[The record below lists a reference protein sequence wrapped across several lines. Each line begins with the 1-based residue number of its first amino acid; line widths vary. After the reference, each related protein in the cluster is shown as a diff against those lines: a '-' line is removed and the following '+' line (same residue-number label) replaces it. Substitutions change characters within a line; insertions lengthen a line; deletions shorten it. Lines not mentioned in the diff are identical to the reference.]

1 VRKRTVRLL
10 LLAGLVAG
18 AAAGLAGAAA
28 IDRVVVGVTGRNA
41 TVGFSAGLYVEVMVE
56 SGYHKTSFDGDHG
69 VWVGPPYH
77 STKNASLGGKAGA
90 DWTVYFDKGL
100 TVKQAQAKHFVQHWA
115 RLQAASIDVPHVV
128 GQTRVAKIRGTW
140 LLTKG
145 PGDTNSQFEGVLTF
159 PLCRGVVV
167 SAEFAFLTPFSVS
180 DNTGGQYRVYASPGD
195 KDPVSWNYGAAV
207 LAPAE
212 VALLGYLPAAQIG
225 PVSMLKPAGSATH
238 AVAGRVLDCSGA
250 PMPSVP
256 VRVGNTTA
264 HADER
269 GIFQVHVPSA
279 GDYPVTVTAG
289 GGTVRKTLHA
299 G

>member
-1 VRKRTVRLL
+1 VRKRRVQLL

-18 AAAGLAGAAA
+18 VAAGAAEA
-28 IDRVVVGVTGRNA
+28 ATIDRVVVGLTGRNA
-41 TVGFSAGLYVEVMVE
+41 TVGFSAALYVEVMVE
-56 SGYHKTSFDGDHG
+56 SNYRKTSFDGDHG
-69 VWVGPPYH
+69 VWVGPPYR
-77 STKNASLGGKAGA
+77 STKNASLGGNAGA

-100 TVKQAQAKHFVQHWA
+100 TVKQAQAKHFVQQWA
-115 RLQAASIDVPHVV
+115 RLQAASIEVPHI
-128 GQTRVAKIRGTW
+128 VAKIKGTW

-195 KDPVSWNYGAAV
+195 KDAVTWNHGAAV

-225 PVSMLKPAGSATH
+225 PVSILKPAGSTTH
-238 AVAGRVLDCSGA
+238 AVAGRVLDCSGT

-264 HADER
+264 RADER

-289 GGTVRKTLHA
+289 GGTVRKTLRA